1 MIKLENSSIYT
12 KIEEK
17 GKLEAQEIVKAG
29 EEKAAALKKSIEEG
43 YEREYKK
50 LIDNATRSNADNLKT
65 KLTQVDQSAKQKSL
79 AIKKEAIDKVIEK
92 VHEKMMKLSDKE
104 LTELVVKVISQDSIQ
119 GNELIKVSK
128 DEYSKYLKLFASGKE
143 GEVVELDV
151 LNKKLGKGYSLKLSK
166 EPVDIKGGFVIV
178 GERYD
183 VDHSYKVLLEDLKEK
198 EEAEVAA
205 LLFGHGE

>member
-1 MIKLENSSIYT
+1 MENSSIYT

-119 GNELIKVSK
+119 GNEVIKVSK

-198 EEAEVAA
+198 EEAEVAE